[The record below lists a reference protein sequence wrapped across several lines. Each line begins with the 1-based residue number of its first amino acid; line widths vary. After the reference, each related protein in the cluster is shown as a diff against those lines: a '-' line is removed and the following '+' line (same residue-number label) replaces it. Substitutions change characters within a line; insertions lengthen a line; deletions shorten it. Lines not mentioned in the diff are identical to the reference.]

1 MAFFDSSLLSC
12 HFWPSLVYSVEFGRA
27 LREKLRKPQNPPM
40 PKLRRDRLRGCRG
53 CDFRTEGNEDNE
65 ESAWIE
71 LNKTAA
77 AVATAL
83 WAVFVMLKDRR
94 NRTATGR

>member
-1 MAFFDSSLLSC
+1 MKNQL
-12 HFWPSLVYSVEFGRA
+12 G
-27 LREKLRKPQNPPM
+27 
-40 PKLRRDRLRGCRG
+40 
-53 CDFRTEGNEDNE
+53 
-65 ESAWIE
+65 IE

-94 NRTATGR
+94 KELPQAGDYNISEIALGPAKESLSLTGYPAERGSGGALWGDALQT

>member
-1 MAFFDSSLLSC
+1 MKNQL
-12 HFWPSLVYSVEFGRA
+12 G
-27 LREKLRKPQNPPM
+27 
-40 PKLRRDRLRGCRG
+40 
-53 CDFRTEGNEDNE
+53 
-65 ESAWIE
+65 IE

-83 WAVFVMLKDRR
+83 WAVLVMLKDRR

>member
-1 MAFFDSSLLSC
+1 
-12 HFWPSLVYSVEFGRA
+12 
-27 LREKLRKPQNPPM
+27 M

-94 NRTATGR
+94 NRTATGRWLQHFWDRFRSGEREPFSLLPSSSREIPSRTQC